1 MWKIKLFPIDWKHTK
16 MVVWCPNMWHN
27 LQYGISKLVWFFPHH
42 LGRASV
48 IKRGLL
54 VFPLETH
61 WPFYYGFYLTMSLAN
76 LFIVSMHQAL
86 NFGFLKCF
94 LFWIFMSNGTVESKC
109 MSMWRVIDRFF
120 IIIFEGWVRSKM
132 RAMKVWYVDFPPCF
146 KMSIVHYSHHLC
158 PTSRF
163 TS

>member
-1 MWKIKLFPIDWKHTK
+1 MVDWCSNMWKIKLFPIDWKHTK

-94 LFWIFMSNGTVESKC
+94 LC
-109 MSMWRVIDRFF
+109 
-120 IIIFEGWVRSKM
+120 
-132 RAMKVWYVDFPPCF
+132 
-146 KMSIVHYSHHLC
+146 
-158 PTSRF
+158 SRF
-163 TS
+163 TIWFWNAFYSGYLWVMERLRANAWVCGEW